1 VRHRCDAEWRGNP
14 WTGIFIRVSAPA
26 SQADRLNAALSG
38 RYRLERE
45 LGAGG
50 MATVYLAEDL
60 KHDRKVAIKVLKPEL
75 AAVLGAERF
84 LAEIKTTASLQHP
97 HILPLLDSGTADGQ
111 FFYVMPYV
119 TGETLRARL
128 DRERQ
133 LPVDD
138 ALGIAREVADAL
150 AAAHAVG
157 IIHRDIKPENILL
170 QGGHALVAD
179 FGIALAVQTAGGSRM
194 TQTGLSLG
202 TPQYMSPEQAM
213 GERTIDARSD
223 IYALGAVTY
232 EMLVGE
238 PPFTGPSVQAI
249 VARVMSEE
257 PRGLTQQRKSV
268 PADVDDAILQAL
280 EKLPADRFATAGE
293 FAAAIAGGGSRPS
306 STRRSAMRTPQ
317 ISRSAVALAFVTVV
331 ATTLAAWGWLRPR
344 IPPPVVRYVVS
355 LDSVPELHLWVG
367 ETAISPDG
375 SMIVHGG
382 GLSGNLRVRR
392 REALG
397 FTPIPGTEGAMA
409 PCFSPNGSQIA
420 FSRDGKLVMMPVT
433 GGLQVV
439 IADSIGAASS
449 CAWSE
454 DGFIYRIAAG
464 RGYSA
469 LQRSRP
475 SAGAEVT
482 TVTTADSTKEESTL
496 FLPEPLP
503 NGKVVLL
510 QASYL
515 NGRTAIIAVNIASG
529 SHTVLV
535 PDGARARYARD
546 GHLVYSTNDGKL
558 WSVGFDPKRLAISGE
573 PVEVGGGVPSTMA
586 GPVDFAVSFS
596 GTLAYGVDNSSAL
609 ADLVLVSRD
618 GREVAVD
625 TAWRAA
631 FASPALSADG
641 ARLAVTVQT
650 GPGRTGTSDIW
661 TRRLGGGA
669 PQKFTLEAGLN
680 SEAAFTPDGRSIAFL
695 NAGSG
700 GSKTADLFVQPLDGG
715 AKAQRILQLTR
726 SISEQEWSTR
736 GGQVVVRTTTGHPG
750 AGDILA
756 GPAGASAASMKP
768 VAASSSRSEYSPSIS
783 PDGRFVAYSSNETGR
798 FEVYV
803 VPFPDPGNAK
813 WQVTNTGGRSPR
825 WSRKGGEIFYVD
837 LTSNLIAAK
846 IVTSPAFAVT
856 GHSVLFNA
864 AKYSTLSISRH
875 NFDVMPDDQRFL
887 MIRRRGGSPSAQL
900 VVVENLFD
908 PARRGVAP

>member
-1 VRHRCDAEWRGNP
+1 MA
-14 WTGIFIRVSAPA
+14 
-26 SQADRLNAALSG
+26 G
-38 RYRLERE
+38 RYRIERE

-119 TGETLRARL
+119 TGETLRSRL

-133 LPVDD
+133 LPVES

-257 PRGLTQQRKSV
+257 PRGLTQQRRSV
-268 PADVDDAILQAL
+268 PPGVEDAILRAL

-293 FAAAIAGGGSRPS
+293 FTTALAGGGLAATGLRRTGPRAPRLSR
-306 STRRSAMRTPQ
+306 TTAM
-317 ISRSAVALAFVTVV
+317 LAVV
-331 ATTLAAWGWLRPR
+331 AAATTALAAWGWLRPGVAS
-344 IPPPVVRYVVS
+344 PVVRYLVS
-355 LDSVPELHLWVG
+355 VDSVPQLHIWVG
-367 ETAISPDG
+367 EIAISPDG
-375 SMIVHGG
+375 ATIVHGG
-382 GLSGNLRVRR
+382 GLAGNLRVRR
-392 REALG
+392 RDAVG
-397 FTPIPGTEGAMA
+397 FTAIPGTEGALG
-409 PCFSPNGSQIA
+409 PCFSPSGTQIA
-420 FSRDGKLVMMPVT
+420 FARDGKLVMMPVT

-439 IADSIGAASS
+439 LADSLGAATD
-449 CAWSE
+449 CAWGD
-454 DGFIYRIAAG
+454 DGFIYRTATG
-464 RGYSA
+464 RGIA
-469 LQRSRP
+469 TLLRSRP
-475 SAGAEVT
+475 MAGPPVT
-482 TVTTADSTKEESTL
+482 TVTTADSTQEESTF

-503 NGKVVLL
+503 NGKAVLL
-510 QASYL
+510 QVAYR
-515 NGRTAIIAVNIASG
+515 NGRTAIVAVDIKSG
-529 SHTVLV
+529 RHTVLV

-546 GHLVYSTNDGKL
+546 GHLVYSTNDGRL
-558 WSVGFDPKRLAISGE
+558 WSVGFDQNSLEIRGE
-573 PVEVGGGVPSTMA
+573 PTAVGEGVPSTMV
-586 GPVDFAVSFS
+586 GPVNFAVSAS
-596 GTLAYGVDNSSAL
+596 GTLAYGVDDSNAL
-609 ADLVLVSRD
+609 SDLVLVSRT
-618 GREVAVD
+618 GREEAVD
-625 TAWRAA
+625 SAWRGA
-631 FASPALSADG
+631 FGSPSVSADG
-641 ARLAVTVQT
+641 ARLAVTVQS
-650 GPGRTGTSDIW
+650 GGGGRSITSDIW
-661 TRRLGGGA
+661 TRRLSGGA
-669 PQKFTLEAGLN
+669 PQKFTLEPGAN

-695 NAGSG
+695 NAGGG
-700 GSKTADLFVQPLDGG
+700 GSQTADLFIQPLEGG
-715 AKAQRILQLTR
+715 AKAQRILQLNR
-726 SISEQEWSTR
+726 SISEQEWSPR
-736 GGQVVVRTTTGHPG
+736 GGHVAVRTSTGYAG

-756 GPAGASAASMKP
+756 GPVAASPANMKP
-768 VAASSSRSEYSPSIS
+768 VAASTRSEYSPSIS
-783 PDGRFVAYSSNETGR
+783 PDGRFMAYSSNETGR

-803 VPFPDPGNAK
+803 VPFPDPGNSK

-825 WSRKGGEIFYVD
+825 WSRKGWEIFYVD
-837 LTSNLIAAK
+837 LTSNVVSAK
-846 IVTSPAFAVT
+846 VATSPAFAVT

-864 AKYSTLSISRH
+864 AAYSILSISRH
-875 NFDVMPDDQRFL
+875 NYDVMPDDQRFL
-887 MIRRRGGSPSAQL
+887 MIRRRGASANAQMI
-900 VVVENLFD
+900 VVENLFD
-908 PARRGVAP
+908 PARSGGRP